1 MLIGL
6 DPIIG
11 PELLYHLRAMGHGDE
26 IALVD
31 ANYPALEDA
40 RRLVRADGVD
50 LLNILR
56 AILPIFPL
64 DNHKNG
70 SFFRAVYAPQPD
82 LMLPIYQKINALC
95 SEIKP
100 ESNVV
105 PLDPETLYSR
115 VRSAHLVVAT
125 GEKSLYANVILRK
138 GAIAHGE
145 DG

>member
-6 DPIIG
+6 NPIIG
-11 PELLYHLRAMGHGDE
+11 PELLYHLRAMGHRDE
-26 IALVD
+26 VALVD

-40 RRLVRADGVD
+40 RRLVRTDGVD
-50 LLNILR
+50 LVNILK

-64 DNHKNG
+64 DDDKNG

-95 SEIKP
+95 SELKP
-100 ESNVV
+100 ELKVV

-115 VRSAHLVVAT
+115 VRNAHLVVAT
-125 GEKSLYANVILRK
+125 GEKALYANVILRK
-138 GAIAHGE
+138 GAIEHREG
-145 DG
+145 D

>member
-26 IALVD
+26 VALVD

-50 LLNILR
+50 LLNILK
-56 AILPIFPL
+56 AILPIFPI
-64 DNHKNG
+64 DDHENG

-95 SEIKP
+95 SELKP
-100 ESNVV
+100 GSKVF
-105 PLDPETLYSR
+105 PLDPETFYSR
-115 VRSAHLVVAT
+115 VRSAHLVIAT
-125 GEKSLYANVILRK
+125 GEKALYANVILRK
-138 GAIAHGE
+138 GAIAQKE

>member
-11 PELLYHLRAMGHGDE
+11 PEFLYHLRAMGHGDE

-50 LLNILR
+50 LVNILR

-64 DNHKNG
+64 DDHKNG

-82 LMLPIYQKINALC
+82 LILPIYQKINVLC
-95 SEIKP
+95 SELKP

-105 PLDPETLYSR
+105 PLDPESFYSR
-115 VRSAHLVVAT
+115 VRRAHLVVAT
-125 GEKSLYANVILRK
+125 GEKALYANVILRK
-138 GAIAHGE
+138 GAIAHREG
-145 DG
+145 G